1 MGEAE
6 VRSAVATRRLRTL
19 EWWLTAVLVVAACDT
34 VYLTWRFSALYAGWV
49 VPGTG
54 VCSWSAGVDCDKVLQ
69 TPEARAFVV
78 PNAVLG
84 LGFYTGA
91 LLWWAAGRRLGP
103 AYRPH
108 LVRSLAVWLG
118 VASLL
123 TLWFW
128 RLLLG
133 LDARC
138 PFCPW
143 NHIMTYAALY
153 LAVRIW
159 RLSPHPQHHQPLRP
173 LLRLVAVCVAWFWVW
188 QRAWF
193 LAEGTVFRRTAV
205 PAAATDAGRG

>member
-1 MGEAE
+1 M
-6 VRSAVATRRLRTL
+6 SAITNASEISDRKLRTL
-19 EWWLTAVLVVAACDT
+19 ERRLTVVLLIAAADT
-34 VYLTWRFSALYAGWV
+34 VYLSWRFTALFAGWAT
-49 VPGTG
+49 PGTG
-54 VCSWSAGVDCDKVLQ
+54 FCSWTDGIDCDLVLQ

-91 LLWWAAGRRLGP
+91 LIWWLAGRRLGP

-118 VASLL
+118 VASAL
-123 TLWFW
+123 TVWFW

-133 LDARC
+133 LDALC

-143 NHIMTYAALY
+143 NHVLTYIALY

-159 RLSPHPQHHQPLRP
+159 WLTPHPPYHAPLWP
-173 LLRLVAVCVAWFWVW
+173 LLKLVAVCVAWFWAW
-188 QRAWF
+188 QGVWF
-193 LAEGTVFRRTAV
+193 LAEATVLPGAK
-205 PAAATDAGRG
+205 